1 MDMELRVLE
10 YFLAVAREQ
19 TITAAAESL
28 HLTQPTLSVQI
39 RELEAELGKQLLV
52 RGTKGSRKVT
62 LTEDGKLLRTR
73 AEEILSLVEKTEN
86 EISQSGDV
94 VAGDVR
100 IGTGETDTIRVFAR
114 AAKKLQKSCPDI
126 HYHFMSGNAS
136 YVMEQL
142 EKGLIDFGLLFSK
155 ADSKKYDIMHIPIK
169 ERWGVL
175 MRRDDSLARKKNITP
190 EDLKGL
196 PLITSSQ
203 ENARKQLADWMH
215 IPVSRL
221 NIVATYNLIL
231 NAAILTDEGFG
242 YTIGFDRLLDTVL
255 DQGNSSLCFRPL
267 SPVMEDEAFIIWKKY
282 QIFSKAA
289 DRFLQQI
296 RKELYPSEESVL

>member
-1 MDMELRVLE
+1 MELRVLE

-215 IPVSRL
+215 KPVSRL

>member
-1 MDMELRVLE
+1 
-10 YFLAVAREQ
+10 
-19 TITAAAESL
+19 
-28 HLTQPTLSVQI
+28 
-39 RELEAELGKQLLV
+39 
-52 RGTKGSRKVT
+52 
-62 LTEDGKLLRTR
+62 
-73 AEEILSLVEKTEN
+73 
-86 EISQSGDV
+86 
-94 VAGDVR
+94 
-100 IGTGETDTIRVFAR
+100 
-114 AAKKLQKSCPDI
+114 
-126 HYHFMSGNAS
+126 MSGNAS

-215 IPVSRL
+215 KPVSRL

>member
-215 IPVSRL
+215 KPVSRL

>member
-1 MDMELRVLE
+1 MELRVLE

>member
-62 LTEDGKLLRTR
+62 PTEDGKLLRTR